1 MITYQCTDHADD
13 EAPASGSMRPAVGS
27 VVTVLP
33 KYAIV
38 LFVDAY
44 NVLDDDCA
52 AVVRHK

>member
-38 LFVDAY
+38 LFMDAY

-52 AVVRHK
+52 TVVRHE